1 MSQSGRDSFK
11 AKLVGQ
17 TVVVK
22 VSLFS
27 RPFRGSITS
36 TDETGFCFIS
46 QEMIAAL
53 RETTGSIMA
62 DIQGPSVYL
71 PFSKLEWLV
80 SGEMETAKPKTAAAH
95 A

>member
-1 MSQSGRDSFK
+1 MSQSGPDSFK

-17 TVVVK
+17 TVVLK

-62 DIQGPSVYL
+62 DMQDPRVYL

-80 SGEMETAKPKTAAAH
+80 STEIEAAKPKTAAAH

>member
-1 MSQSGRDSFK
+1 MPQPDQDSFK

-17 TVVVK
+17 TVVLK

-27 RPFRGSITS
+27 RPFRGLVTT

-53 RETTGSIMA
+53 RESTGSIMA
-62 DIQGPSVYL
+62 DMQDPSVYL

-80 SGEMETAKPKTAAAH
+80 APEKESAKPRASAAH

>member
-1 MSQSGRDSFK
+1 MPQPDL
-11 AKLVGQ
+11 APYNAALVGR

-27 RPFRGSITS
+27 RPFRGTILA
-36 TDETGFCFIS
+36 TDEIGFCFIS

-62 DIQGPSVYL
+62 DMQDPSVYL

-80 SGEMETAKPKTAAAH
+80 SSEIESAKPKATAAH